1 MIKRKKEKRMYEN
14 KNSTHLP
21 GLHTNIEAYIH
32 RDLFTD
38 YQVLSECSII
48 NNFPTSTLV
57 ALVCIYVGRHPCR
70 DVQKS
75 EGAIRMLSSVT
86 SLPYILR
93 PGSLIEPGVHCL
105 D

>member
-1 MIKRKKEKRMYEN
+1 MKIKIQLIYQVYTPTKR
-14 KNSTHLP
+14 L
-21 GLHTNIEAYIH
+21 I
-32 RDLFTD
+32 FTD
-38 YQVLSECSII
+38 WFTEYQVLSECSKI

-57 ALVCIYVGRHPCR
+57 VLVCLYVGRHPCR

-93 PGSLIEPGVHCL
+93 SGSLIEPGVHCL